1 MILSVIS
8 TSSLSKK
15 LEILKLVPAQAGVYF
30 FIPFKLKGR
39 RLDTLFLSQESGV
52 RMNENY
58 REARRNNCRSIF
70 LPLSVQNLS
79 ILGLMELKPCTFFAP
94 KRLQPLSVNTFRVN
108 QQALK

>member
-58 REARRNNCRSIF
+58 REARRNHCRSIF
-70 LPLSVQNLS
+70 LPLSVQNLEYFR
-79 ILGLMELKPCTFFAP
+79 LNGAKTLHFFRAQKATTFMCQYF
-94 KRLQPLSVNTFRVN
+94 
-108 QQALK
+108 